1 MLCHLTHSGLQCI
14 YVDLIPCSLHR
25 VFRLI
30 SKNPHACL
38 VSDPTLLFPTISLI
52 KPSMMRILKRA
63 IRRLDTFT
71 SGWPQQ
77 HVGSQDVSTWC
88 QCNAG
93 VFMLESSCWYDQDV
107 GFIMLWIC
115 WFGILGLCHDLGSMW
130 NDLGFVRKVD

>member
-1 MLCHLTHSGLQCI
+1 
-14 YVDLIPCSLHR
+14 
-25 VFRLI
+25 
-30 SKNPHACL
+30 
-38 VSDPTLLFPTISLI
+38 
-52 KPSMMRILKRA
+52 MMRILKRA

-115 WFGILGLCHDLGSMW
+115 WFGILGLCHDLGSWECGMMSDLCGMIWDFLGKWNELGLITWECGLFGNVDYLGMW
-130 NDLGFVRKVD
+130 NALASIGICGMGL